1 MKSKLQNVTSRLLA
15 VYMMI
20 GCCFAGFSCTDPET
34 TDSGQFAIHYA
45 GVTDIGPSMTFN
57 LAAPTYIGGSP
68 SDFAI
73 IRVTFNGE
81 VYETD
86 CFQVTDTGTGTIGLS
101 GTDELPVG
109 TYCLSISCRSNGSY
123 YEFKDIITVHM
134 LAKVPEGIKVEPGE
148 VTVDLANLGDESA
161 CAQVTTEEE
170 THVHIKRYDIIQ
182 EKGKEYFAITQ
193 TGKITVNS
201 KYDGEIL
208 PGKYTLN
215 LKLETDAGEGIYE
228 EAVIFNITSSPLV
241 LTYNPSNVKVE
252 QDEAYT
258 SNAPFLKGSPD
269 GLSYKIKSV
278 SPETSAISIDER
290 TGVITLAADNGFE
303 VGDKLEVVVTATN
316 EYGSKDFEESP
327 FVINIVD
334 YIHPITKLVYEDQE
348 KTQSVAF
355 EFSPKEV
362 DGDELEYSFV
372 DLPSE
377 LTGKLL
383 IDNATGKISAGKG
396 ILTEVKDYQITVKVG
411 NTKGDKSTTFA
422 LSIKANP
429 NYFDVLYY
437 GNNLGLTPAQDYA
450 DQFEFEAN
458 NDYKTKTFPVT
469 SNIPSGR
476 PVKWSITNK
485 GNALKNATISQ
496 DGTISLA
503 SANMSGAYGCG
514 ALYVTVTVGEG
525 EEAITRSV
533 PVFIRRNTPI
543 NGVQINYKPFAVKIN
558 SRKGGR
564 TNAPEITANGVKVT
578 DYTQFIMD
586 YRRDCWFY
594 DFSGDYKDG
603 AQGTA
608 GSFTNVLWKAYY
620 AAIGKSVNTGT
631 RDAVSYYKNENNL
644 SLPPVYVN
652 AKDLSVIVNQN
663 RWVDSETNT
672 YANGI
677 FIGQMAFSVQG
688 QQTDIDSDGVSKNKI
703 FPLAIWFDE
712 SF

>member
-15 VYMMI
+15 VCMMI

-34 TDSGQFAIHYA
+34 TDSGQFTIHYA
-45 GVTDIGPSMTFN
+45 GVTDIGPTMTFN
-57 LAAPTYIGGSP
+57 LAGPTYIGGTP

-73 IRVTFNGE
+73 TRVTLNGE

-134 LAKVPEGIKVEPGE
+134 LARVPEGIKVEPGE

-161 CAQVTTEEE
+161 YAQVTTEKE
-170 THVHIKRYDIIQ
+170 THVHIKHYEIIQ
-182 EKGKEYFAITQ
+182 EKGREYFAITQ

-201 KYDGEIL
+201 EYDGEIL

-228 EAVIFNITSSPLV
+228 EAVIFNITSSPLA

-252 QDEAYT
+252 KDEPYT
-258 SNAPFLKGSPD
+258 SNIPFLKGSPD

-290 TGVITLAADNGFE
+290 TGVITLAANNGFN

-316 EYGSKDFEESP
+316 EYGSKDFEGSP

-334 YIHPITKLVYEDQE
+334 YIRPINKLAYEDQE

-383 IDNATGKISAGKG
+383 IDIATGKISAGKG
-396 ILTEVKDYQITVKVG
+396 ILTEVKDYQITVKAG
-411 NTKGDKSTTFA
+411 NTKGDKTATFT

-450 DQFEFEAN
+450 DQFEFDAN
-458 NDYKTKTFPVT
+458 DDYKTMTFPVT

-485 GNALKNATISQ
+485 GNALKKATISQ

-503 SANMSGAYGCG
+503 SATMSSAYGCG

-543 NGVQINYKPFAVKIN
+543 NGVKINYKPFAVKIN
-558 SRKGGR
+558 PRKGGR

-608 GSFTNVLWKAYY
+608 RSFTNVLWKAYY

-631 RDAVSYYKNENNL
+631 RDAVSFYKNENNL

-688 QQTDIDSDGVSKNKI
+688 KQTDIDSDGASKNKI